1 MFCFGLFHWR
11 LRRAERTDSTKDL
24 NFWHIWKW
32 VKSKSHEYF
41 WAPFLLHY
49 MASYKKYVSYVMKS
63 NTATKNW
70 NKYFTIFVCIFF
82 NGCIVSFCSSLSY
95 QQNKKKRKQMFTI
108 LFCPGRFLSKN
119 KTMSKIPKGIEIPGR
134 QHVLFTSF
142 ALCIFEHI
150 TMIVWDKCKYF
161 QSVLFW

>member
-11 LRRAERTDSTKDL
+11 LRRAERTDSKDL
-24 NFWHIWKW
+24 NFWHLWKW

-41 WAPFLLHY
+41 WDPFLLHC
-49 MASYKKYVSYVMKS
+49 MAPYKKYVSYVMKS

-70 NKYFTIFVCIFF
+70 KKYFTIFMCNFF

-95 QQNKKKRKQMFTI
+95 QQNKKKKTNVYNFV
-108 LFCPGRFLSKN
+108 LSRFLSKN
-119 KTMSKIPKGIEIPGR
+119 KTMSEIPKGIEIPGR
-134 QHVLFTSF
+134 QHVLFISF

-150 TMIVWDKCKYF
+150 TMIV
-161 QSVLFW
+161 

>member
-1 MFCFGLFHWR
+1 MRTKDHTSTMYKKNYKICQYLLSFFRRLGYFHIRNFYKKFESLFCFGLFHWR

-70 NKYFTIFVCIFF
+70 KRYFTIFMCIFF

-95 QQNKKKRKQMFTI
+95 QQNKKKENKCLQ
-108 LFCPGRFLSKN
+108 FCFVQVS
-119 KTMSKIPKGIEIPGR
+119 E
-134 QHVLFTSF
+134 
-142 ALCIFEHI
+142 
-150 TMIVWDKCKYF
+150 
-161 QSVLFW
+161 